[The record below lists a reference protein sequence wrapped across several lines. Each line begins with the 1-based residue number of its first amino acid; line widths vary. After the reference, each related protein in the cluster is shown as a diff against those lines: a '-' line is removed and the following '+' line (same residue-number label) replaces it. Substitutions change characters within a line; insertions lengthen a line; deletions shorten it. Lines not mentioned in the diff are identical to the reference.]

1 MDFFSSKFIL
11 EWLVVIGLFLF
22 SIYTMLVIK
31 NEKKTYLK
39 NAVEKTFHGFRLL
52 LPPWWGEID
61 TNDHNHIMFKR
72 LDTRYEWE
80 AHFIFSINQQEMTTL
95 PTIQEALKAKIEDKK
110 LLFDADT
117 TIITNPSDFRERPLL
132 NTGLFELCRV
142 EGTATMDRTER
153 TYYDAFMVRN
163 LKNGDV
169 LFCESKSSVLNG
181 LVEGPFFEE
190 VIERLE
196 WIKTEST

>member
-1 MDFFSSKFIL
+1 MDFISSKFII

-22 SIYTMLVIK
+22 GIYTMLVIK

-39 NAVEKTFHGFRLL
+39 NAIEKTFNGFKLL
-52 LPPWWGEID
+52 VPSWWGEIQ
-61 TNDHNHIMFKR
+61 TNDTGHLMFKR

-80 AHFIFSINQQEMTTL
+80 AHFYYIPKTDNSFQNQS
-95 PTIQEALKAKIEDKK
+95 IQEALKEKLENKK

-117 TIITNPSDFRERPLL
+117 TIITNPSDFRDRPLL
-132 NTGLFELCRV
+132 TTGLFELCRV

-153 TYYDAFMVRN
+153 TYYDAFMVRH
-163 LKNGDV
+163 LQTGDI

-196 WIKTEST
+196 WINKN